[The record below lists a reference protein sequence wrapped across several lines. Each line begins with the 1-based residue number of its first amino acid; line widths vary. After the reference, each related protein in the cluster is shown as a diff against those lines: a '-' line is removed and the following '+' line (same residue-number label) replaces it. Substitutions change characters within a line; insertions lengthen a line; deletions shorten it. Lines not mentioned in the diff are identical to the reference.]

1 MLCKSARNQITW
13 YFSLP
18 IIVATISSIFAVRS
32 LFTGVLTTAMKGQ
45 VSKLMVISIPVI
57 LVISM
62 LELLYMYLV
71 KKNSDKNIL
80 KLMDIKRED
89 N

>member
-1 MLCKSARNQITW
+1 RNQINW

-18 IIVATISSIFAVRS
+18 IAVAAISSIFAVRS
-32 LFTGVLTTAMKGQ
+32 LFTGLMTTAMKAE
-45 VSKLMVISIPVI
+45 VSKLMSLSIPVI
-57 LVISM
+57 IVICM
-62 LELLYMYLV
+62 VELLYMYLV

-80 KLMDIKRED
+80 NIMEIKRDD

>member
-18 IIVATISSIFAVRS
+18 IIVAIISSIFAVRS